1 MSYLMCIGGKQT
13 TLTPSLLSSIMA
25 ATTTATKIR
34 RPSMKALIQ
43 ALKEVQPNIKVS
55 EIDSLSTEKAVSIVQ
70 KYQTQVNKDKETE
83 CYVTFFKKEL
93 GSQLKGGSYFV
104 EMLHTCSK
112 EKTDYSRIRP
122 LYRDL
127 VGRKDLPDWARRRE
141 LLMAVSAIW
150 RYIHN
155 GRQRRHLAKI
165 EEALECQD
173 CCAMTQKM
181 VGRLKKQGLW

>member
-1 MSYLMCIGGKQT
+1 
-13 TLTPSLLSSIMA
+13 MA
-25 ATTTATKIR
+25 NTTAAVKVR
-34 RPSMKALIQ
+34 RPSMNVLIKAL
-43 ALKEVQPNIKVS
+43 KTVEPNIKVS
-55 EIDSLSTEKAVSIVQ
+55 EIDAITTEKAVSIVQ
-70 KYQTQVNKDKETE
+70 KYQTQVQEEKKVQN
-83 CYVTFFKKEL
+83 YVAFFKEEL

-104 EMLHTCSK
+104 EMLHTCTK

-127 VGRKDLPDWARRRE
+127 VGRKELKDWARRRE
-141 LLMAVSAIW
+141 LLRAVSAIW

-155 GRQRRHLAKI
+155 GRQRCHLAKI

-181 VGRLKKQGLW
+181 VARLKKQGLW